1 MEVAGKEKGKH
12 RKLVQ
17 QAKQAIYAHN
27 KCTSPNAWVQAF
39 RTLKGL
45 MCLSYNEAVYL
56 SAAGLGPIQAAPS
69 TRFGAPSI
77 PRSPRTDMFQTIRFF
92 RAFPKK
98 KHMTWGVL
106 ACALWTSAVHA
117 DDYTEVN
124 RLMKAGQPAEA
135 LSKADQYL
143 NSKPR
148 DPQMRFLKGVILAET
163 GKASE
168 AIQTFVKLTED
179 YPELPEP
186 YNNLAVLYA
195 SQSQFEK
202 ARVALEM
209 AIRTNPSYA
218 TAHENLGDVYAKLAS
233 QSYSKALQ
241 LDGSNTGVP
250 TKLALIRNL
259 FAPDTRAIKTTAQ
272 STVAVAPT
280 RTTSVTPVAP
290 AVSATPVASAPV
302 TSAPPEKTIPAASAE
317 SPEITAAVQAWAK
330 AWAGKDMNAYFAAY
344 SSQFKPTDGKTR
356 KAWEMD
362 RQERILSK
370 SSISVQV
377 SDVEAQINGNKA
389 TASFRQAYR
398 AGSLASNS
406 RKTLEMTRENGKWL
420 ITRESTGG

>member
-1 MEVAGKEKGKH
+1 
-12 RKLVQ
+12 
-17 QAKQAIYAHN
+17 
-27 KCTSPNAWVQAF
+27 
-39 RTLKGL
+39 
-45 MCLSYNEAVYL
+45 
-56 SAAGLGPIQAAPS
+56 
-69 TRFGAPSI
+69 
-77 PRSPRTDMFQTIRFF
+77 MFQMIRFF
-92 RAFPKK
+92 RALPKK

-117 DDYTEVN
+117 DDYSEVN
-124 RLMKAGQPAEA
+124 RLLKAGQPAEA

-163 GKASE
+163 GKTSE

-272 STVAVAPT
+272 PTVAVAPV
-280 RTTSVTPVAP
+280 RAISVTPVAP
-290 AVSATPVASAPV
+290 AISATPAATPVASAPAA
-302 TSAPPEKTIPAASAE
+302 SAPPEKTIPAASAE

-344 SSQFKPTDGKTR
+344 SSQFKPADGKTR

>member
-1 MEVAGKEKGKH
+1 
-12 RKLVQ
+12 
-17 QAKQAIYAHN
+17 
-27 KCTSPNAWVQAF
+27 
-39 RTLKGL
+39 
-45 MCLSYNEAVYL
+45 
-56 SAAGLGPIQAAPS
+56 
-69 TRFGAPSI
+69 
-77 PRSPRTDMFQTIRFF
+77 MFQMIRFF
-92 RAFPKK
+92 RALPKK
-98 KHMTWGVL
+98 KHMTLGVL

-117 DDYTEVN
+117 DDYSEVN
-124 RLMKAGQPAEA
+124 RLLKAGQPAEA

-163 GKASE
+163 GKTSE

-259 FAPDTRAIKTTAQ
+259 FAPDSRAIKTATQPTA
-272 STVAVAPT
+272 AAPA
-280 RTTSVTPVAP
+280 RTTPANPTTSAAQTVPPVAI
-290 AVSATPVASAPV
+290 SA
-302 TSAPPEKTIPAASAE
+302 SAPPEKSVPATSAE
-317 SPEITAAVQAWAK
+317 APEITAAIQAWAK

-344 SSQFKPTDGKTR
+344 SSQFKPADGKTR
-356 KAWEMD
+356 KAWETD
-362 RQERILSK
+362 RQARILSK
-370 SSISVQV
+370 NSIPFKFPMSKHKSAETKPQPHSAKSTAPAAWPPTAEKHWKWHGKMGNGSSRANQQV
-377 SDVEAQINGNKA
+377 ADALFSRYLNSPFPLAAHKHG
-389 TASFRQAYR
+389 R
-398 AGSLASNS
+398 AMCCRPPL
-406 RKTLEMTRENGKWL
+406 RD
-420 ITRESTGG
+420 